1 MRKAFVECT
10 TRYQAQKECPWA
22 EHFTKVVGGY
32 QCFES
37 ITDFR
42 IWQRQK

>member
-1 MRKAFVECT
+1 MRKTFVECT

-22 EHFTKVVGGY
+22 EHFMKVVDGY

-37 ITDFR
+37 IEDFR
-42 IWQRQK
+42 IARNQK